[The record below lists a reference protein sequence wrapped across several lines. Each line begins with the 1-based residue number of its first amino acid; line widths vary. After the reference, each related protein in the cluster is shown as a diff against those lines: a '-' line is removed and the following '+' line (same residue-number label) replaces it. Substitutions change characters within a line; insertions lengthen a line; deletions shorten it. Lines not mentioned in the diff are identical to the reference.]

1 MVAETT
7 GSYVAGRRHAN
18 LASETSLQRTDADA
32 RIKADVRDK
41 KRFVEISFDVIAS
54 TIKRALI
61 PYKLI
66 FHSRAVVHE
75 GMTST
80 PRRLRTTVTIY
91 RSAGFFDGWPYN
103 ATTLFLMA

>member
-41 KRFVEISFDVIAS
+41 KRVVEINFDVIAS

-61 PYKLI
+61 PYKII
-66 FHSRAVVHE
+66 FHSRAVVHK
-75 GMTST
+75 GMTSM

-91 RSAGFFDGWPYN
+91 RSAGVY
-103 ATTLFLMA
+103 